1 MRGSGIS
8 RTLFLFMLACDD
20 NRERMVTGR
29 AMIRAR
35 EIRYRYPG
43 SSCDVLSGVSLD
55 VASGELVVLLG
66 ANGSGKSTLSR
77 LLARSLELQCGSIEV
92 DGRNLQD
99 STHDGYVGYVRQ
111 DPESQFVAPIVFDE
125 VAFGP
130 CNLGLP
136 AEEVRKR
143 VHEALDDCR
152 LSGFED
158 RVVDTLS
165 GGEKQ
170 RLALAGVLAMHPRY
184 LVLDE
189 VMSQLGDA
197 SRLSLRSVLRGLT
210 RRGVGILLVSHNPQE
225 AAYADR
231 VVVLEAGR
239 LVWEGTP
246 NLLFADEG
254 RASRVFPGSRLSSAL
269 TVLVKDG
276 CDLSGCRTVDQLASF
291 AREACHR
298 HELLDLLRVGS
309 RHATSCSGGAAPSS
323 SGLSLREI
331 QLNLGGAQ
339 ILDDV
344 SIEIPSRHLTLVIG
358 SSGAGK
364 STLAR
369 VAAGILEPDAG
380 SVTLAGKPV
389 VRGAIGLALQ
399 RPEDQL
405 FLNTVLEDV
414 EFGPVNLGASRD
426 ESRCRAQRSLKL
438 LKVPE
443 DLWPRSPFQLS
454 GGEKRRVA
462 IAGVIAM
469 SPAALVLDEPTDG
482 LDASCR
488 TILINAVRDLADQ
501 GRSVIVVSHDVGEWV
516 YAADD
521 VVLLE
526 GGRIRWRGTPSEL
539 ALAYEVLERWGVGV
553 PLELAMLGELT
564 REDRDAR

>member
-1 MRGSGIS
+1 
-8 RTLFLFMLACDD
+8 
-20 NRERMVTGR
+20 
-29 AMIRAR
+29 MIRAR
-35 EIRYRYPG
+35 DICYRYP
-43 SSCDVLSGVSLD
+43 SSIRDALSGVSLD
-55 VASGELVVLLG
+55 VASGEFVVLLG

-77 LLARSLELQCGSIEV
+77 LLARSLELQFGSIEV
-92 DGRNLQD
+92 DGRNLQA
-99 STHDGYVGYVRQ
+99 STHDGCVGYVRQ

-152 LSGFED
+152 LLGFEG
-158 RVVDTLS
+158 RAVDALS

-197 SRLSLRSVLRGLT
+197 SRSSLRSVLRGLT
-210 RRGVGILLVSHNPQE
+210 RRGVGILLVSHSPQE

-231 VVVLEAGR
+231 VVVLDAGR

-246 NLLFADEG
+246 NLLFADGE

-269 TVLVKDG
+269 AMLVKDG
-276 CDLSGCRTVDQLASF
+276 CDLSGCRTAYQLTSF
-291 AREACHR
+291 ALDADHR
-298 HELLDLLRVGS
+298 HELLDSLRMGS
-309 RHATSCSGGAAPSS
+309 KRTALCSDGEAPSS
-323 SGLSLREI
+323 CGLSLREI

-344 SIEIPSRHLTLVIG
+344 SIETPSRHLTLVIG
-358 SSGAGK
+358 PSGAGK

-405 FLNTVLEDV
+405 FLNSVLEDV

-443 DLWPRSPFQLS
+443 DVWPRSPFQLS

-539 ALAYEVLERWGVGV
+539 ASAYEVLERWGVGV

-564 REDRDAR
+564 REDQDAH

>member
-1 MRGSGIS
+1 
-8 RTLFLFMLACDD
+8 
-20 NRERMVTGR
+20 
-29 AMIRAR
+29 MIRAR
-35 EIRYRYPG
+35 DIRYRYPG
-43 SSCDVLSGVSLD
+43 SSCDALTGVSLD
-55 VASGELVVLLG
+55 VASGEFVVLLG

-92 DGRNLQD
+92 NGRNLQD
-99 STHDGYVGYVRQ
+99 STYDGCVGYVRQ

-143 VHEALDDCR
+143 VHGALDDCC
-152 LSGFED
+152 LTGFED
-158 RVVDTLS
+158 RAVDTLS

-170 RLALAGVLAMHPRY
+170 RLALAGVLAMRPRY

-189 VMSQLGDA
+189 VLSQLGDA

-246 NLLFADEG
+246 NLLFADGE

-269 TVLVKDG
+269 AVLVKDG
-276 CDLSGCRTVDQLASF
+276 CDLSGCRTAYQLASL
-291 AREACHR
+291 AREASHG
-298 HELLDLLRVGS
+298 HELLDSLRVGS
-309 RHATSCSGGAAPSS
+309 RRAASCSGGAAPSS
-323 SGLSLREI
+323 CSLSLREI

-358 SSGAGK
+358 PSGAGK

-380 SVTLAGKPV
+380 SVALAGKPV

-405 FLNTVLEDV
+405 FLNSVLEDV
-414 EFGPVNLGASRD
+414 EFGPVNLGASR
-426 ESRCRAQRSLKL
+426 EEARHRAQRSLKL

-469 SPAALVLDEPTDG
+469 SPAALLLDEPTDG

-501 GRSVIVVSHDVGEWV
+501 GRSVIVVSHDVEEWV

-539 ALAYEVLERWGVGV
+539 ASAYEVLERWGVGV

-564 REDRDAR
+564 REDQDAH

>member
-1 MRGSGIS
+1 
-8 RTLFLFMLACDD
+8 
-20 NRERMVTGR
+20 
-29 AMIRAR
+29 MIRAR
-35 EIRYRYPG
+35 DIRYRYPG
-43 SSCDVLSGVSLD
+43 SSRDALSGVLLD
-55 VASGELVVLLG
+55 VAPGEFVVLLG

-92 DGRNLQD
+92 DGRNLQA
-99 STHDGYVGYVRQ
+99 STRDGCVGYVRQ

-130 CNLGLP
+130 CNLGLS

-143 VHEALDDCR
+143 VHEALVDCR
-152 LSGFED
+152 LARFED
-158 RVVDTLS
+158 RAVDTLS

-197 SRLSLRSVLRGLT
+197 SRSSLRSVLRGLA

-231 VVVLEAGR
+231 VAVLEAGR

-276 CDLSGCRTVDQLASF
+276 CDLASCRTAYQLASL
-291 AREACHR
+291 AREASHG
-298 HELLDLLRVGS
+298 HELLDSLRVGS
-309 RHATSCSGGAAPSS
+309 RRAASCSGGAAAPSS
-323 SGLSLREI
+323 CGLSLRDI
-331 QLNLGGAQ
+331 QFNLGGAQ

-358 SSGAGK
+358 PSGAGK

-380 SVTLAGKPV
+380 SVTLAGKSV

-405 FLNTVLEDV
+405 FLNSVLEDV
-414 EFGPVNLGASRD
+414 EFGPVNLGASR
-426 ESRCRAQRSLKL
+426 EEARHRAQRSLKL

-488 TILINAVRDLADQ
+488 AILINAVRNLADQ
-501 GRSVIVVSHDVGEWV
+501 GRPVIVVSHDVGEWM

-521 VVLLE
+521 IVLLE

-539 ALAYEVLERWGVGV
+539 ASAYEVLERWGVGV

-564 REDRDAR
+564 REDQDAH

>member
-1 MRGSGIS
+1 
-8 RTLFLFMLACDD
+8 
-20 NRERMVTGR
+20 
-29 AMIRAR
+29 MIKAR
-35 EIRYRYPG
+35 DIRYRYPG
-43 SSCDVLSGVSLD
+43 SSCDALSGVSLD
-55 VASGELVVLLG
+55 VSSGEFVALLG

-77 LLARSLELQCGSIEV
+77 LLACSLEFQCGSIEV

-99 STHDGYVGYVRQ
+99 STHDGCVGYVRQ

-143 VHEALDDCR
+143 VHEALVDCR
-152 LSGFED
+152 LLGFED
-158 RVVDTLS
+158 RAVDTLS

-170 RLALAGVLAMHPRY
+170 RLALAGVLAMRPRY

-197 SRLSLRSVLRGLT
+197 SRSSLRNVLRGLA
-210 RRGVGILLVSHNPQE
+210 RRDVGILLVSHSPQE

-231 VVVLEAGR
+231 VAVLEAGR

-246 NLLFADEG
+246 NLLFADGG
-254 RASRVFPGSRLSSAL
+254 RASRVFPGSRLSSVL

-276 CDLSGCRTVDQLASF
+276 CDLTSCRTAYQLASL
-291 AREACHR
+291 ARETSHG
-298 HELLDLLRVGS
+298 HELLDSLCVGLK
-309 RHATSCSGGAAPSS
+309 RAASYSDGEASS
-323 SGLSLREI
+323 SCGLSLREI
-331 QLNLGGAQ
+331 QFNLGGAQ

-358 SSGAGK
+358 PSGAGK

-380 SVTLAGKPV
+380 SVTLAGKSV
-389 VRGAIGLALQ
+389 VPGAIGLAFQ

-405 FLNTVLEDV
+405 FLNSMLEDV
-414 EFGPVNLGASRD
+414 EFGPLNLGVSR
-426 ESRCRAQRSLKL
+426 EEARRRAQRSLKL

-443 DLWPRSPFQLS
+443 GFWSRSPFQLS

-501 GRSVIVVSHDVGEWV
+501 GRPVIVVSHDVGEWM

-526 GGRIRWRGTPSEL
+526 GGRIRWSGTPSEL

-564 REDRDAR
+564 RGDQDAH

>member
-8 RTLFLFMLACDD
+8 RALFLFMLACD
-20 NRERMVTGR
+20 RSHERTVSGR

-35 EIRYRYPG
+35 GIRYRYPG
-43 SSCDVLSGVSLD
+43 SSSDALSGVSFD
-55 VASGELVVLLG
+55 VASGEFVVLLG

-92 DGRNLQD
+92 DGRNLHD
-99 STHDGYVGYVRQ
+99 STHDGCIGYVRQ

-143 VHEALDDCR
+143 VHGALDDCC
-152 LSGFED
+152 LTGFED
-158 RVVDTLS
+158 RAVDTLS

-189 VMSQLGDA
+189 VMSQLGNA
-197 SRLSLRSVLRGLT
+197 SRLSLRSVLRGLAG
-210 RRGVGILLVSHNPQE
+210 RGVGILLVSHNPQE

-246 NLLFADEG
+246 NLLFADGE

-269 TVLVKDG
+269 AALVKDG
-276 CDLSGCRTVDQLASF
+276 CDLSGCRTVGQLASF
-291 AREACHR
+291 AREASHG

-309 RHATSCSGGAAPSS
+309 RRAASCSGGAAPSS
-323 SGLSLREI
+323 CGLSLREI
-331 QLNLGGAQ
+331 QLNFGGAQ

-358 SSGAGK
+358 PSGAGK

-369 VAAGILEPDAG
+369 VSAGILEPDAG
-380 SVTLAGKPV
+380 SVALLGKPV
-389 VRGAIGLALQ
+389 ERGAVGLGLQ

-405 FLNTVLEDV
+405 FLNSVLEDV
-414 EFGPVNLGASRD
+414 EFGPVNLGASR
-426 ESRCRAQRSLKL
+426 EEARRRAQRSLKL

-488 TILINAVRDLADQ
+488 MILINAVRDLADQ
-501 GRSVIVVSHDVGEWV
+501 GLPVIVVSHDVGEWM

-539 ALAYEVLERWGVGV
+539 ASAYEVLGRWGVGV
-553 PLELAMLGELT
+553 PLELAMLGKLA
-564 REDRDAR
+564 REDQDAH

>member
-1 MRGSGIS
+1 
-8 RTLFLFMLACDD
+8 
-20 NRERMVTGR
+20 
-29 AMIRAR
+29 MIRAR
-35 EIRYRYPG
+35 DIRYRYPG
-43 SSCDVLSGVSLD
+43 SSCDALSGVSFD
-55 VASGELVVLLG
+55 VASGEFVVLLG

-99 STHDGYVGYVRQ
+99 STHDGCIGYVRQ

-158 RVVDTLS
+158 RAVDTLS

-170 RLALAGVLAMHPRY
+170 CLALAGVLATHPRY

-197 SRLSLRSVLRGLT
+197 SRSSLRSVLRGLA
-210 RRGVGILLVSHNPQE
+210 RRGVGILLVSHSPQE

-246 NLLFADEG
+246 NLLFADGE
-254 RASRVFPGSRLSSAL
+254 RACRVFPGSRLSPAL
-269 TVLVKDG
+269 AMLVKDG
-276 CDLSGCRTVDQLASF
+276 CDLTSCRTAYQLASF
-291 AREACHR
+291 AREAGHG
-298 HELLDLLRVGS
+298 HELLDSLRVGS
-309 RHATSCSGGAAPSS
+309 RRAASCLDGEAPSS
-323 SGLSLREI
+323 CGLNLRDI
-331 QLNLGGAQ
+331 QINLGGAQ

-358 SSGAGK
+358 PSGAGK
-364 STLAR
+364 STLMR

-380 SVTLAGKPV
+380 SVTLAGKSV
-389 VRGAIGLALQ
+389 VRGTIGLALQ

-405 FLNTVLEDV
+405 FLSSVLEDV
-414 EFGPVNLGASRD
+414 EFGPVNLGASR
-426 ESRCRAQRSLKL
+426 EEARHRALRSLKL

-488 TILINAVRDLADQ
+488 AILINAVRDLADQ
-501 GRSVIVVSHDVGEWV
+501 GQPVIVVSHDVGEWM

-526 GGRIRWRGTPSEL
+526 GGRIRWRGTPSGL
-539 ALAYEVLERWGVGV
+539 VSACEVLEHWGVGV

-564 REDRDAR
+564 REDQDAH

>member
-1 MRGSGIS
+1 
-8 RTLFLFMLACDD
+8 
-20 NRERMVTGR
+20 
-29 AMIRAR
+29 MIKAR
-35 EIRYRYPG
+35 DIRYRYPG
-43 SSCDVLSGVSLD
+43 SSCDALSGVSLD
-55 VASGELVVLLG
+55 VSSGEFVALLG

-77 LLARSLELQCGSIEV
+77 LLACSLELQCGSIEV
-92 DGRNLQD
+92 DGRNLQA
-99 STHDGYVGYVRQ
+99 SAHDGCVGYVRQ

-125 VAFGP
+125 IAFGP

-143 VHEALDDCR
+143 VHETLVDCR
-152 LSGFED
+152 LLGFED
-158 RVVDTLS
+158 RAVDTLS

-170 RLALAGVLAMHPRY
+170 RLALAGVLAMRPRY

-197 SRLSLRSVLRGLT
+197 SRSSLRNVLRGLA
-210 RRGVGILLVSHNPQE
+210 RRGVGILLVSHSPQE

-231 VVVLEAGR
+231 VAVLEAGR

-246 NLLFADEG
+246 NLLFADGG
-254 RASRVFPGSRLSSAL
+254 RASRVFPGSRLSTAL
-269 TVLVKDG
+269 SMLVKDG
-276 CDLSGCRTVDQLASF
+276 CDLSGFRTVDQLASF
-291 AREACHR
+291 AREASHG
-298 HELLDLLRVGS
+298 HELLDSLRVGS
-309 RHATSCSGGAAPSS
+309 RRAAPASC
-323 SGLSLREI
+323 GLNLRDI
-331 QLNLGGAQ
+331 QLNLGGTQ

-358 SSGAGK
+358 PSGAGK
-364 STLAR
+364 STLTR

-380 SVTLAGKPV
+380 SVTLAGKSV
-389 VRGAIGLALQ
+389 VPGAIGLALQ

-405 FLNTVLEDV
+405 FLNSVLEDV
-414 EFGPVNLGASRD
+414 EFGPLNLGMSR
-426 ESRCRAQRSLKL
+426 EEARRRAQCSLKL
-438 LKVPE
+438 LEVPE
-443 DLWPRSPFQLS
+443 DLWPRSPYQLS

-501 GRSVIVVSHDVGEWV
+501 GQPVIVVSHDVGEWM

-539 ALAYEVLERWGVGV
+539 ALAYEVLERWDVGV

-564 REDRDAR
+564 REDQDAH